1 MIAAI
6 QDEKDFAAQVK
17 TNRQNNRTCSTG
29 RKFDAL

>member
-1 MIAAI
+1 MIVVI

-17 TNRQNNRTCSTG
+17 TNCQNNRTYSTG